1 MNNAAVRGAVT
12 RLVSAVLF
20 AAQTGSFTQVR
31 PAAQERSQAAQFCVP
46 ADPDADT
53 HRFYCRDG
61 DGVVASGA

>member
-1 MNNAAVRGAVT
+1 
-12 RLVSAVLF
+12 VSAVLF

-31 PAAQERSQAAQFCVP
+31 SAAQERSQVAQFCVP

>member
-31 PAAQERSQAAQFCVP
+31 SAAQERSQVAQFCAP
-46 ADPDADT
+46 ADPDA
-53 HRFYCRDG
+53 HRFYCRDS
-61 DGVVASGA
+61 DGVVAPGA